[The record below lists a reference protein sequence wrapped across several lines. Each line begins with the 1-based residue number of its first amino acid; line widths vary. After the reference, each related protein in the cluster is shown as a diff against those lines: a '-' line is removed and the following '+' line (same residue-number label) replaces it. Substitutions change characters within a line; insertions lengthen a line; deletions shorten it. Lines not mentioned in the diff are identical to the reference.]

1 MSRDTIALLGTS
13 ADPPTIG
20 HQALLEGLLGEFQR
34 VVTWASD
41 NPSKRHGAGLKQR
54 SDLLDRV
61 VQTIGNP
68 RLQLDQ
74 DLSSPYAITTLE
86 RARQRWPES
95 PLCFVVGSDLATQIP
110 RWKHCDQWL
119 GLCELGIVPRKGWP
133 IEDGDLQGL
142 ERLGARPRILS
153 LDIPATAS
161 STVRQATGDDQIPD
175 TLWPLLL
182 EHHQYG
188 DHSSSG

>member
-1 MSRDTIALLGTS
+1 MSRDSIALLGIS
-13 ADPPTIG
+13 ADPPTLG

-41 NPSKRHGAGLKQR
+41 NPSKRHGAELKQR
-54 SDLLDRV
+54 SDLLGCV
-61 VQTIGNP
+61 VQTIDNP
-68 RLQLDQ
+68 RLELAQ

-86 RARQRWPES
+86 RARQRWPQS

-110 RWKHCDQWL
+110 RWKDCEQWL

-133 IEDGDLQGL
+133 LQADHVQTL
-142 ERLGARPRILS
+142 EGLGARPRILS

-161 STVRQATGDDQIPD
+161 SAVRQATGDDQIPD

-182 EHHQYG
+182 EHNLYG
-188 DHSSSG
+188 FHSSSA

>member
-1 MSRDTIALLGTS
+1 MSRGTIALLGTS

-20 HQALLEGLLGEFQR
+20 HQALLEGLLGEFPR

-68 RLQLDQ
+68 RLQLAQ

-161 STVRQATGDDQIPD
+161 SAVRQASGDDQIPD
-175 TLWPLLL
+175 TLLPLLL
-182 EHHQYG
+182 EHNLYG
-188 DHSSSG
+188 FHSSSA

>member
-68 RLQLDQ
+68 RLQLAQ

-133 IEDGDLQGL
+133 IEDGDLLGL

-161 STVRQATGDDQIPD
+161 SAVRQASGDDQIPD

-182 EHHQYG
+182 EHNLYG
-188 DHSSSG
+188 FHSSSA